1 MMIFEMLGKSS
12 ISSRQFLETNM
23 DEFNKA
29 YLNNLNDFHE
39 DDEDQ
44 NIETYQDEL
53 EVNDPIFEIIEQV
66 GEKYKK
72 TWEELSK

>member
-1 MMIFEMLGKSS
+1 
-12 ISSRQFLETNM
+12 M
-23 DEFNKA
+23 DKFTKA
-29 YLNNLNDFHE
+29 YLNNMNDFHE

-44 NIETYQDEL
+44 NIEQNEL

-72 TWEELSK
+72 TWEELAK

>member
-1 MMIFEMLGKSS
+1 MMTSS
-12 ISSRQFLETNM
+12 LMKKLNNM
-23 DEFNKA
+23 ERKMDKFNKA
-29 YLNNLNDFHE
+29 YLNSLNDFHE

-44 NIETYQDEL
+44 IETYQDEL
-53 EVNDPIFEIIEQV
+53 EVNDPIYEIIEEV

>member
-1 MMIFEMLGKSS
+1 MKTFKMLGESFT
-12 ISSRQFLETNM
+12 SSRQLLETNM
-23 DEFNKA
+23 DKFSKA

-39 DDEDQ
+39 DDEVEQ
-44 NIETYQDEL
+44 NIEQDEL
-53 EVNDPIFEIIEQV
+53 NVTDPIFEIIEEV

>member
-1 MMIFEMLGKSS
+1 
-12 ISSRQFLETNM
+12 M
-23 DEFNKA
+23 DEFKKA

-39 DDEDQ
+39 DEEEQ
-44 NIETYQDEL
+44 NETYTDEL
-53 EVNDPIFEIIEQV
+53 EVNDPIYEIIEQV